1 MAQWIKTSVR
11 FDKRMENGTKKRV
24 TDSYLVDALSFAE
37 AEAKIIK
44 EVAIPLLFSG
54 EFTVSAVKKSN
65 IQEIFRNKIKYD
77 DVQKWYKAKVA
88 FITLD
93 EKTNSEKRTIAV
105 YMVQAPDF
113 HNALENYIEGMKKET
128 MEDFVIVGIEE
139 TTILDVFDEELHGA

>member
-11 FDKRMENGTKKRV
+11 FQKRMENGTNKRV

-37 AEAKIIK
+37 AEARIIK
-44 EVAIPLLFSG
+44 EVTPPYFSG
-54 EFTVSAVKKSN
+54 EINVSAVKKSN
-65 IQEIFRNKIKYD
+65 VQEIFRNKIEYE

-93 EKTNSEKRTIAV
+93 EKTKSEKRTTAV

-113 HNALENYIEGMKKET
+113 HNALENFVEGMKKET
-128 MEDFVIVGIEE
+128 MADFVIVGIEE
-139 TTILDVFDEELHGA
+139 TTILDVFNEKLTEE

>member
-11 FDKRMENGTKKRV
+11 FDKRMENGTNKRA

-37 AEAKIIK
+37 AEARIIK
-44 EVAIPLLFSG
+44 EVTPYICG

-65 IQEIFRNKIKYD
+65 IQEIFRNKVEYD
-77 DVQKWYKAKVA
+77 DVQKWYQAKVA
-88 FITLD
+88 YITLD
-93 EKTNSEKRTIAV
+93 EKTRSEKRTTAV

-113 HNALENYIEGMKKET
+113 HNALENFVESMKKET
-128 MEDFVIVGIEE
+128 MDDFVIVGIEE